1 DLSERGIHVSDI
13 TLKIIEVLLPAVLAL
28 IAAGLAYGTAYL
40 RARAEAI
47 RHEQAQEMELG
58 LMERAH
64 REVYDAVR
72 ATGQTYVDELKRAR
86 GDGET
91 IDEEARQARELAW
104 QYFKA
109 QMGAVAL
116 EELEQ
121 IVGDLSEWF
130 RSEVEA
136 ALGHIKAA

>member
-1 DLSERGIHVSDI
+1 MSELTFKIVDI
-13 TLKIIEVLLPAVLAL
+13 LLPAVLAL

-47 RHEQAQEMELG
+47 RHEQAQKMVLG
-58 LMERAH
+58 LLERAH

-72 ATGQTYVDELKRAR
+72 ATSQTYVDELKKAR
-86 GDGET
+86 EDGKIT
-91 IDEEARQARELAW
+91 DEEARQAQELAW

-116 EELEQ
+116 AELEA
-121 IVGDLSEWF
+121 IVGDLTAWF
-130 RSEVEA
+130 AAEVEA
-136 ALGHIKAA
+136 AVGTLKAS

>member
-1 DLSERGIHVSDI
+1 MSDL
-13 TLKIIEVLLPAVLAL
+13 TLKIIEILLPAVLAL

-47 RHEQAQEMELG
+47 RHDHLQRMATG
-58 LMERAH
+58 LLERAH

-72 ATGQTYVDELKRAR
+72 ATGQTYVDELKQAR
-86 GDGET
+86 EDGKITE
-91 IDEEARQARELAW
+91 EEARLARELAW
-104 QYFKA
+104 QHFKT
-109 QMGAVAL
+109 QMGAVAMA
-116 EELEQ
+116 ELEA
-121 IVGDLSEWF
+121 IVGDLTEWF